1 MKKIVFFMVSLFLMV
16 FSPLMI
22 SCGGGT
28 SSTSNNTVQEKK
40 PQAKQEPMQYTVS
53 VDENFVF
60 PVDLGDRFESG
71 ANFRVFECTENG
83 DKIYQNDFV
92 VLKGSS
98 KTFTAQPNVQK
109 VKVYLS
115 FLNILDPR
123 DKYEGWL
130 PLVYYL
136 TPNEN
141 KEIHVD
147 LHVELS
153 RFEP

>member
-1 MKKIVFFMVSLFLMV
+1 MKQFIITSLFCGAMLSLLV
-16 FSPLMI
+16 

-28 SSTSNNTVQEKK
+28 STTSDNAVQEEL
-40 PQAKQEPMQYTVS
+40 QAKQEPMQYTVS
-53 VDENFVF
+53 VDDNFIF

-123 DKYEGWL
+123 EKYEGWL

-136 TPNEN
+136 TPNNN

-153 RFEP
+153 HFEP

>member
-1 MKKIVFFMVSLFLMV
+1 MKQFIITSFFCGAMLSLL
-16 FSPLMI
+16 I

-28 SSTSNNTVQEKK
+28 STTSDNAVQEEL
-40 PQAKQEPMQYTVS
+40 QAKQEPMQYTVS
-53 VDENFVF
+53 VDDNFIF